1 MVKNQLQNLLLSG
14 FLFAILISC
23 GEKKKPVPLEQNG
36 SESGIH
42 YATGFSIKRN
52 SGFTVIEVTSAW
64 PGAEKKF
71 SYALVPR
78 EKLAS
83 MTFPRDAYDAIIAT
97 PVERMV
103 VTSTTH
109 IPSLEAL
116 GVLNTVVG
124 FPNTDLISSQEARKL
139 VDVGQIKELG
149 TNENINTE
157 MVLELNPEVVMGFGI
172 NDTNKAYSTVQQSGI
187 AVVYNGDWVE
197 QTPLGKAEWIK
208 FFAPFF
214 QKEKEADR
222 IFSEIETAYTE
233 AKTLAQL
240 ATEKPTVLTGG
251 LYKDVWY
258 VAGGKSWMAQF
269 LTDANADYIWSAT
282 ENTGSIGL
290 SLEAVLEKGQQADF
304 WFNPSSHTTYEE
316 VKQANAHYQQ
326 FKAFSEK
333 NIYSNAIE
341 KGAKGG
347 LIFYELAP
355 QRPDLVLKDFIR
367 ILHPNLLPDYEP
379 YFFKPLR

>member
-1 MVKNQLQNLLLSG
+1 MIKNQFRNLLLVG
-14 FLFAILISC
+14 FVFVFLISC
-23 GEKKKPVPLEQNG
+23 GEKKKSLPLEQNNTAL
-36 SESGIH
+36 GID
-42 YATGFSIKRN
+42 YAAGFSIN
-52 SGFTVIEVTSAW
+52 TNNDFTEIKVKSAW
-64 PGAEKKF
+64 PGAKKVF
-71 SYALVPR
+71 TYALVPR

-83 MTFPRDAYDAIIAT
+83 ITLPSDAYDAIIAT

-109 IPSLEAL
+109 IPSLETL
-116 GVLNTVVG
+116 GVLNRVVG
-124 FPNTDLISSQEARKL
+124 FPNTDLISSTEARKL
-139 VDVGQIKELG
+139 VDNGQIRELG

-172 NDTNKAYSTVQQSGI
+172 NDTNKAYKTIEQSGI

-214 QKEKEADR
+214 QKEKQADS
-222 IFSEIETAYTE
+222 IFSEIEIAYQE
-233 AKTLAQL
+233 AKILAKK
-240 ATEKPTVLTGG
+240 AEKKPTVLTGG

-258 VAGGKSWMAQF
+258 VAGGKSWLAQF
-269 LTDANADYIWSAT
+269 LADANADYIWAAS

-290 SLEAVLEKGQQADF
+290 SLEAVLERGQQADF
-304 WFNPSSHTTYEE
+304 WLNPSSHTTYEE
-316 VKQANAHYQQ
+316 VEQANAHYQQ
-326 FKAFSEK
+326 FKAFSNRK
-333 NIYSNAIE
+333 IYSNAVE

-355 QRPDLVLKDFIR
+355 QRPDLVLKDLIH
-367 ILHPNLLPDYEP
+367 ILHPDLLPDYEP

>member
-1 MVKNQLQNLLLSG
+1 MAKNQFRNLLLSG
-14 FLFAILISC
+14 FILIFLISC
-23 GEKKKPVPLEQNG
+23 GEKKKQPTIEQNKP
-36 SESGIH
+36 ESGIR
-42 YATGFSIKRN
+42 YATGFAIKKN
-52 SGFTVIEVTSAW
+52 TDFTEIEVSSAW
-64 PGAEKKF
+64 PGAKKSF
-71 SYALVPR
+71 TYALVPR

-97 PVERMV
+97 PVKRMV

-124 FPNTDLISSQEARKL
+124 FPNTDLISSEEARKL
-139 VDVGQIKELG
+139 VDIGKIKELG

-172 NDTNKAYSTVQQSGI
+172 NDTNKAYKTIEQSGI

-214 QKEKEADR
+214 QKEEEADS
-222 IFSEIETAYTE
+222 IFSEIETSYQE
-233 AKTLAQL
+233 AKALAQK
-240 ATEKPTVLTGG
+240 AIDKPTVLTGG

-269 LTDANADYIWSAT
+269 LTDANADYMWSET

-290 SLEAVLEKGQQADF
+290 SLEAVLERGQQADF

-326 FKAFSEK
+326 FKAFANK
-333 NIYSNAIE
+333 KIYSNAIE

-355 QRPDLVLKDFIR
+355 QRPDLVLKDLIH
-367 ILHPNLLPDYEP
+367 ILHPDLLPDYEP

>member
-1 MVKNQLQNLLLSG
+1 MVKNQLRNLLLSG
-14 FLFAILISC
+14 FILVFLISC
-23 GEKKKPVPLEQNG
+23 WEKKKSIPVEQNG
-36 SESGIH
+36 PESGIK
-42 YATGFSIKRN
+42 YATGFSIQKN
-52 SGFTVIEVTSAW
+52 PDFTEIEVTSAW
-64 PGAEKKF
+64 PGAEKSF
-71 SYALVPR
+71 TYALVPR
-78 EKLAS
+78 EKLAV

-97 PVERMV
+97 PVQRMV

-116 GVLNTVVG
+116 GVLHTVGG
-124 FPNTDLISSQEARKL
+124 FPNTNLISSKEARKL
-139 VDVGQIKELG
+139 VDDGNIKELG

-172 NDTNKAYSTVQQSGI
+172 NDTNKAYNTVQQSGI

-214 QKEKEADR
+214 QKEQEADR
-222 IFSEIETAYTE
+222 IFSEIETGYTE
-233 AKTLAQL
+233 AKTMAQK

-269 LTDANADYIWSAT
+269 LADANADYIWSES

-316 VKQANAHYQQ
+316 VKQINAHYQQ
-326 FKAFSEK
+326 FKAFTDRK
-333 NIYSNAIE
+333 IYSNAIE

-355 QRPDLVLKDFIR
+355 QRPDLVLKDLIH
-367 ILHPNLLPDYEP
+367 ILHPDVLPDYEP
-379 YFFKPLR
+379 FFFKPLR